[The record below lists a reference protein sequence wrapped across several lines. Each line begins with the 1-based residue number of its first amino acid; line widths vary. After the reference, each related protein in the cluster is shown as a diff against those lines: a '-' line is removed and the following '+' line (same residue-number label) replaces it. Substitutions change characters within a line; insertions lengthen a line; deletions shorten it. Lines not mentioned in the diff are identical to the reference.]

1 MGVLLRRFGKGK
13 CFQFQREKKKATLH
27 LQQWEVKKFH
37 QKTPFGGKNCF
48 AIPSYKK
55 VTGEEKMSVPV
66 ILHPGKLRSGGF
78 KGDDPFQLGM
88 VFSFHAN
95 FLEVF
100 YSIPSLALRINFPQR
115 SSDPMI
121 WRLEGFTMPVS
132 RWAPDPV
139 FTVSRVITSFIG
151 VITHSSLPI

>member
-13 CFQFQREKKKATLH
+13 FFQFQREKKKATLH
-27 LQQWEVKKFH
+27 LHQKWEVKKLH

-78 KGDDPFQLGM
+78 KGDVPFQLGM

-95 FLEVF
+95 FLGVE
-100 YSIPSLALRINFPQR
+100 I
-115 SSDPMI
+115 
-121 WRLEGFTMPVS
+121 
-132 RWAPDPV
+132 
-139 FTVSRVITSFIG
+139 TVSHRW
-151 VITHSSLPI
+151 H